1 MHEHRGLEAQL
12 RSLFERHGPGSVAVT
27 TLAAVFEQ
35 RYATNVIGMAC
46 ASLAHQGLLVREKTR
61 VGSYYSLAPAGQVQ
75 TPTRQE
81 VRALHCR
88 PLKVAKPTI
97 IPVRGGGR
105 VAPVVSD
112 GPYVGLSSKAQYYER
127 IDQ

>member
-1 MHEHRGLEAQL
+1 MHEHKGLEAQL

-35 RYATNVIGMAC
+35 NYATNVIGMAC

-61 VGSYYSLAPAGQVQ
+61 AGSYYSLAPVDQG
-75 TPTRQE
+75 PTRQE

-112 GPYVGLSSKAQYYER
+112 GPYVGLSSRAQYYER
-127 IDQ
+127 IDR